1 VSEDDSRNSAVDA
14 ILKKLDENRDLLV
27 AFVGPTASGKT
38 EIAIRVAEKIG
49 GEIVS
54 VDSVQVYRGFDIGS
68 GKPSAEEKSRARH
81 HLIDIA
87 DPLEAVDASKFAE
100 LADRAIV
107 DIRSRGLVPIL
118 CGGTFLW
125 LKALLFGLVD
135 AAPANEE
142 IRARHRDEVETLGR
156 EAFHEKLRAVDPESG
171 ARLHPNDVVRVS
183 RALEVF
189 ELTGKTL
196 SDGHKSHGFSEARYD
211 AELFAIARTP
221 EELTVRI
228 RARVDVWLASG
239 WIEET
244 EALVA
249 RGYGVSRA
257 MSTVGYGEIR
267 DFLAGDLPRAELSD
281 TIVRRTK
288 VFARRQRT
296 WLNRPTARLSWI

>member
-1 VSEDDSRNSAVDA
+1 VSVDEERNAAVDA
-14 ILKKLDENRDLLV
+14 ICKKLEENPDLLV

-54 VDSVQVYRGFDIGS
+54 IDSVQVYRGFDIGS
-68 GKPSAEEKSRARH
+68 GKPSPAEKSRARH

-87 DPLEAVDASKFAE
+87 DPLEAIDASKFAE

-107 DIRSRGLVPIL
+107 DIRGRGARPIL

-125 LKALLFGLVD
+125 LKALLFGLVE

-142 IRARHRDEVETLGR
+142 VRSRHRAEVETLGR
-156 EAFHEKLRAVDPESG
+156 DAFHEKLRAVDPDS
-171 ARLHPNDVVRVS
+171 ATRLHPNDVVRVS

-189 ELTGKTL
+189 ELTGRRL
-196 SDGHKSHGFSEARYD
+196 SEGQKSHGFSEARYA

-221 EELTVRI
+221 EELTLRI
-228 RARVDVWLASG
+228 RARVDAWLASG

-244 EALVA
+244 EKLVA
-249 RGYGVSRA
+249 SGYGVSRA
-257 MSTVGYGEIR
+257 MSTVGYGEVR
-267 DFLAGDLPRAELSD
+267 DFLAGDLPRADLSD
-281 TIVRRTK
+281 TIVRRTR

-296 WLNRPTARLSWI
+296 WLNRPVAPFSWI

>member
-1 VSEDDSRNSAVDA
+1 MSEDDVRAAAIDA
-14 ILKKLDENRDLLV
+14 IYEKLEKNRDLVV

-49 GEIVS
+49 GEIIS

-68 GKPSAEEKSRARH
+68 GKPSGEEKSRAPH

-87 DPLEAVDASKFAE
+87 DPLDAIDASKFAE

-107 DIRSRGLVPIL
+107 DVRSRGKIPIL
-118 CGGTFLW
+118 AGGTFLW

-142 IRARHRDEVETLGR
+142 IRARHRSEVESLGR

-196 SDGHKSHGFSEARYD
+196 SDGHKSHGFSHARYD
-211 AELFAIARTP
+211 AELYAITRTP
-221 EELTVRI
+221 EELTSRI
-228 RARVDVWLASG
+228 RARVDFWLASG

-244 EALVA
+244 ENLVA

-257 MSTVGYGEIR
+257 MATVGYGEIR
-267 DFLAGDLPRAELSD
+267 DFLAGDLPRADLSD
-281 TIVRRTK
+281 TIVRRTR

-296 WLNRPTARLSWI
+296 WLNRPTVPLSWI